1 MYIRV
6 SPFPFPPVSVA
17 VEGGGEGEGMGG
29 GDADHRDR
37 FRWCLLCLFCE
48 NLLRLFLPLFVQLL
62 DLVAAGKL
70 LCMSE
75 CMSEWWVSES
85 VGVWWYC
92 R

>member
-1 MYIRV
+1 M
-6 SPFPFPPVSVA
+6 A
-17 VEGGGEGEGMGG
+17 VEGGGEGEGG

-37 FRWCLLCLFCE
+37 FRWCLFCE

-75 CMSEWWVSES
+75 WWVSAWVGCGCIRGEVKRWS
-85 VGVWWYC
+85 VSGVVI
-92 R
+92 